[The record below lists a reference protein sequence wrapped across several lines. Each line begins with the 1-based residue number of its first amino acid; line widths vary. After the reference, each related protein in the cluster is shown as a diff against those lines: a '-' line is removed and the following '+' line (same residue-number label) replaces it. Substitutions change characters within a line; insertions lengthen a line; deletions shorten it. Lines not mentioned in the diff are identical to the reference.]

1 MDGFRMFAFRAA
13 TASLALTL
21 ACAPPPEIVL
31 GAFPSHAG
39 TFPDS
44 VQSGNTTL
52 YGTLLVPA
60 NAQPAIAL
68 IIAGSGPTDR
78 DGNSPLLAGKNNSL
92 RYLAEALAERGIASL
107 RYDKRGIGQSRVAGL
122 NEADLRFDHFVDDA
136 TAWGKQLAADRR
148 FASVVVIGHSEGS
161 LIGML
166 AAPNIPASKVV
177 SIAGAGSPA
186 GDVIIRQLTE
196 QLPPALLAQATTA
209 VKKLEGGETLD
220 TVPQVL
226 YALFRPSVQPYLIS
240 WFKHDPRVVAGRLG
254 VPLLVIQGT
263 HDIQALESD
272 ARAIAAGHPRA
283 SLRLIQGMNH
293 VLKQSPAGRLE
304 QLPVYSDSTIA
315 IEGTLVDAI
324 SAFVLSIPRN

>member
-1 MDGFRMFAFRAA
+1 
-13 TASLALTL
+13 
-21 ACAPPPEIVL
+21 
-31 GAFPSHAG
+31 
-39 TFPDS
+39 
-44 VQSGNTTL
+44 
-52 YGTLLVPA
+52 
-60 NAQPAIAL
+60 
-68 IIAGSGPTDR
+68 
-78 DGNSPLLAGKNNSL
+78 
-92 RYLAEALAERGIASL
+92 
-107 RYDKRGIGQSRVAGL
+107 
-122 NEADLRFDHFVDDA
+122 
-136 TAWGKQLAADRR
+136 
-148 FASVVVIGHSEGS
+148 
-161 LIGML
+161 
-166 AAPNIPASKVV
+166 
-177 SIAGAGSPA
+177 
-186 GDVIIRQLTE
+186 
-196 QLPPALLAQATTA
+196 PPALLVQATAA